1 MHSYGGI
8 QLAYIQMHSYGGI
21 QLAKENYT
29 LFIRLGKVT
38 QTLNW
43 GILIDE
49 GLILLPSFRR
59 FG

>member
-38 QTLNW
+38 QTLN
-43 GILIDE
+43 
-49 GLILLPSFRR
+49 
-59 FG
+59 